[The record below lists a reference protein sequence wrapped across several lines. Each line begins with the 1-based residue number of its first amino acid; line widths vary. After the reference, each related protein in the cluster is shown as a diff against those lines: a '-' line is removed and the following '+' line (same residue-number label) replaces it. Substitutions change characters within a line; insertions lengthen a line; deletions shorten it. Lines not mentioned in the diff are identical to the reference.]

1 VLVANYSASVNRQY
15 GQDDLTTKIL
25 TALQNAGK
33 NIDKLTREDLLTFD
47 EFHIGGIAETRNLAK
62 LAGLRAGMHVLDVG
76 SGLGGPARTLAA
88 EFGCSVIGLDLTDE
102 FCRAA
107 AMLTERVGLSDKVT
121 FKIGSA
127 LEMPFDDD
135 SFDVVWTQFA
145 GMNIADK
152 EKLYGEFRRVLR
164 PGGVLTL
171 HEVMAGTV
179 SDLHYPNFWANEP
192 SINFL
197 RQPDEVRKLLVSTG
211 FQEVQWIDLT
221 QHSFEW
227 FRAMLA
233 SRAANSNLP
242 LGFQVFIADSVQ
254 QKAANVIRNLE
265 EKRVTVVQAVFELQK
280 K

>member
-1 VLVANYSASVNRQY
+1 MDGYSTSVNRQY
-15 GQDDLTTKIL
+15 GQDDLSTRIL
-25 TALQNAGK
+25 TALQNAGR
-33 NIDKLTREDLLTFD
+33 NIDQLTREDLLTFD

-62 LAGLRAGMHVLDVG
+62 SAGLRAGMHVLDVG

-88 EFGCSVIGLDLTDE
+88 EFGCSVTGLDLTEE

-121 FKIGSA
+121 FKVGNA
-127 LEMPFDDD
+127 LEMPFDDN
-135 SFDVVWTQFA
+135 SFDVVWTQFV

-152 EKLYGEFRRVLR
+152 ETLYSEFRRVLR
-164 PGGVLTL
+164 LGGVLAL
-171 HEVMAGTV
+171 HEVMAV
-179 SDLHYPNFWANEP
+179 ASRDLHYPNFWANEP
-192 SINFL
+192 SLSFL
-197 RQPDEVRKLLVSTG
+197 SQPDEVRQLLASTG
-211 FQEVQWIDLT
+211 FDGVSWIDLT
-221 QHSFEW
+221 QCSFEW

-233 SRAANSNLP
+233 SRAANNNPP

-265 EKRVTVVQAVFELQK
+265 ENRVTVIQATWELRK